1 MINKALSRRDFLRIA
16 GSTAAVSL
24 VAACAPAAPAAPEAP
39 AATAAPQAEAEKP
52 PASTGGEVVIAVGAW
67 ALDSHKEV
75 VEKLGFLDSGYTVK
89 VAVQPS
95 GDELSA
101 SLTAGIASGASPYD
115 VLDFEDGMAV
125 TYSRSG
131 FFEPLDDL
139 LPQDFWDD
147 FPKTLLDVT
156 ELWDRFEG
164 NTFRIHHNF
173 EAQYFWYRQDWFETK
188 GIKAPTTWA
197 EVAELGAVFSDE
209 ANSVWATEE
218 GLSPG
223 FLSVFQGYLT
233 RQAGGN
239 VFDVDEKWETALQYL
254 SDLIYKDKAMN
265 PASLQKSYDQ
275 QNADYTAD
283 KVAFMRQW
291 PFFYDVARAK
301 TDWFAEEKAV
311 VMMPPVGPGGK
322 ENSTYAAGWGYGI
335 LKSAPNREGA
345 QKLLQFLVDKENA
358 GQMAIIDTWYLSNR
372 HSVLE
377 AVGDKGMAKHLKEYT
392 DAGIIG
398 NRPFHPK
405 FSEASTKLD
414 EIASAYLTQQIDLA
428 TCLQQGKDA
437 MAALSA

>member
-1 MINKALSRRDFLRIA
+1 M
-16 GSTAAVSL
+16 
-24 VAACAPAAPAAPEAP
+24 
-39 AATAAPQAEAEKP
+39 
-52 PASTGGEVVIAVGAW
+52 
-67 ALDSHKEV
+67 
-75 VEKLGFLDSGYTVK
+75 
-89 VAVQPS
+89 
-95 GDELSA
+95 
-101 SLTAGIASGASPYD
+101 
-115 VLDFEDGMAV
+115 
-125 TYSRSG
+125 
-131 FFEPLDDL
+131 
-139 LPQDFWDD
+139 
-147 FPKTLLDVT
+147 DVT
-156 ELWDRFEG
+156 ELWDRHEG
-164 NTFRIHHNF
+164 KTFRIHHNF
-173 EAQYFWYRQDWFETK
+173 EAQYCWYRKDWFDAK

-197 EVAELGAVFSDE
+197 EVAELGKVFTDE
-209 ANSVWATEE
+209 ANGVWATEE

-239 VFDVDEKWETALQYL
+239 IFDVDETWATALQYL

-265 PASLQKSYDQ
+265 PASMQKSYDQ

-291 PFFYDVARAK
+291 PFFYEVARAK
-301 TDWFAEEKAV
+301 KEWFAEEKAV

-335 LKSAPNREGA
+335 LKSAPNQEGA
-345 QKLLQFLVDKENA
+345 QKLLQFLVDKKNA
-358 GQMAIIDTWYLSNR
+358 GQMALIDTWYLSNR

-414 EIASAYLTQQIDLA
+414 EITSAFLTQQIDLD

-437 MAALSA
+437 MAALAA

>member
-1 MINKALSRRDFLRIA
+1 MTNKALSRRDFLRIA
-16 GSTAAVSL
+16 GGAASVGL
-24 VAACAPAAPAAPEAP
+24 LAACAPAAPAAP
-39 AATAAPQAEAEKP
+39 QAGAEQS
-52 PASTGGEVVIAVGAW
+52 PASDGGKIVIAVGAW
-67 ALDSHKEV
+67 ALDSHKAV
-75 VEKLGFLDSGYTVK
+75 VDKLGFLDSGYTVD
-89 VAVQPS
+89 VQVQPS

-115 VLDFEDGMAV
+115 VLDFEDGMAI

-139 LPQDFWDD
+139 LPEDFWDD
-147 FPKTLLDVT
+147 FPKTLMDVT
-156 ELWDRFEG
+156 ELWDRHEG
-164 NTFRIHHNF
+164 KTFRIHHNF
-173 EAQYFWYRQDWFETK
+173 EAQYCWYRKDWFDAK
-188 GIKAPTTWA
+188 GIKAPETWA
-197 EVAELGAVFSDE
+197 DVAELGKVFTDE
-209 ANSVWATEE
+209 ANGVWATEE

-239 VFDVDEKWETALQYL
+239 VFDVDETWATALQYL

-265 PASLQKSYDQ
+265 PASMQKSYDQ

-291 PFFYDVARAK
+291 PFFYEVARAK
-301 TDWFAEEKAV
+301 KEWFAEEKAV

-335 LKSAPNREGA
+335 LKSAPNPEGA
-345 QKLLQFLVDKENA
+345 QKLLQFLVDKKNA
-358 GQMAIIDTWYLSNR
+358 GQMAVIDTWYLSNR

-377 AVGDKGMAKHLKEYT
+377 TVGDKGMAKHLKEYT

-414 EIASAYLTQQIDLA
+414 EITSAYLTQQIDLD

-437 MAALSA
+437 MAALAA

>member
-1 MINKALSRRDFLRIA
+1 MTSRLSRRDFLKMA
-16 GSTAAVSL
+16 GLTTTGAVL
-24 VAACAPAAPAAPEAP
+24 AACVPQGTQAPSAAEDAASPTE
-39 AATAAPQAEAEKP
+39 E
-52 PASTGGEVVIAVGAW
+52 GGEITIVVGAW

-75 VEKLGFLDSGYTVK
+75 VDKLGFGDSGYTVN
-89 VAVQPS
+89 VEVLPS
-95 GDELSA
+95 GDQLAA

-115 VLDFEDGMAV
+115 VMDFEDGMAI

-139 LPQDFWDD
+139 LPPDFWDD
-147 FPKTLLDVT
+147 FPQALLDVT
-156 ELWDRFEG
+156 DLWDRYEG
-164 NTFRIHHNF
+164 HTFRIHHNF
-173 EAQYFWYRQDWFETK
+173 EAQYSWYRKDWFDAE
-188 GIKAPTTWA
+188 GIEPPKTWEDIA
-197 EVAELGAVFSDE
+197 ALGQVFTDE
-209 ANSVWATEE
+209 ENGVWATEE

-233 RQAGGN
+233 AQAGGN
-239 VFDVDEKWETALQYL
+239 YFDVGDEWATALQYL
-254 SDLIYKDKAMN
+254 HDLIYDHKAMS

-301 TDWFAEEKAV
+301 EDWFAEEKAV
-311 VMMPPVGPGGK
+311 VTMPPVGPGGK
-322 ENSTYAAGWGYGI
+322 ATSTYAAGWGYGI
-335 LKSAPNREGA
+335 LKSAPNPDGA
-345 QKLLQFLVDKENA
+345 RALLQFLVDIESA
-358 GQMAIIDTWYLSNR
+358 GEMAVIDTWYLSNR

-377 AVGDKGMAKHLKEYT
+377 KVGDQGMAKHLKEYT

-414 EIASAYLTQQIDLA
+414 EAASAYLTQQISLDE
-428 TCLQQGKDA
+428 CLNQGQNA
-437 MAALSA
+437 MAALEG